1 MAQFPDRTN
10 TNPRDHLP
18 NSNAPELKDDGSESS
33 LMFAPLVWLSRWLDK
48 SAVKVS
54 LKGDGPQFQLESQ
67 PVGSHSIVVES
78 FHPLRQLCLNLSVQI
93 GSSKKKVSPSKM
105 STTVESTSKRRKFK
119 LHFSLTSIL
128 NIQFLE
134 EFFSLN
140 IEYHVRNI

>member
-1 MAQFPDRTN
+1 MVPFPDRTN

-67 PVGSHSIVVES
+67 LVGSHSIVAES

-93 GSSKKKVSPSKM
+93 GSPKKKVSPSKM
-105 STTVESTSKRRKFK
+105 STTVESTGKSGS
-119 LHFSLTSIL
+119 LSYTSLLLLSSTFSFWR
-128 NIQFLE
+128 N
-134 EFFSLN
+134 FSP
-140 IEYHVRNI
+140 